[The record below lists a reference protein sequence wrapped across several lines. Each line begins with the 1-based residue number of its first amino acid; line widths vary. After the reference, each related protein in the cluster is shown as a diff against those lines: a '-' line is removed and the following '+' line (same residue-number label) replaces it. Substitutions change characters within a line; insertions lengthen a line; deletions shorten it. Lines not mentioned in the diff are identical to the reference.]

1 MVFMCLVNCVVCP
14 ETLKKLQP
22 ASFNLFLVSGIMLS
36 ELLLRMVKRTYS
48 KGSKLF
54 KCINYRI
61 YYFLKWSHSKKKD
74 HRNDFFK

>member
-36 ELLLRMVKRTYS
+36 ELLLRMVK
-48 KGSKLF
+48 
-54 KCINYRI
+54 
-61 YYFLKWSHSKKKD
+61 
-74 HRNDFFK
+74 